1 MQIVPVYS
9 ISSLFSH
16 FHATIWQW
24 KAEKSLRQHFTRARG
39 FTIYLYFITSISS
52 YLCLCIRY
60 KSYRFKS
67 NYNTSWQAFNE
78 RFVFERLTVSAVIFL
93 PNQSQGCQSALSLL
107 LKLSAVPPDTFYIVS
122 WFCRKWYYDNP
133 FDLISLD
140 SFRFLMTSFH
150 LPDTHPDLCNG
161 QHDLFRSLSVS
172 PLNLLFH
179 QFIVQPVIRYRS
191 IYLTIVIQQSFDLS
205 TCINIQN
212 TMEFPVLPVDIIT
225 YIVS

>member
-1 MQIVPVYS
+1 MCQRLYHLLVFYHIHFFLSMSLYKIQI
-9 ISSLFSH
+9 L
-16 FHATIWQW
+16 
-24 KAEKSLRQHFTRARG
+24 G
-39 FTIYLYFITSISS
+39 
-52 YLCLCIRY
+52 
-60 KSYRFKS
+60 FKS

-78 RFVFERLTVSAVIFL
+78 RFVFELLMESAVFSFNHI
-93 PNQSQGCQSALSLL
+93 CCRLL
-107 LKLSAVPPDTFYIVS
+107 ICFIPASYVICIPPDAFYIFS
-122 WFCRKWYYDNP
+122 WLCRKWWFLWYPSN
-133 FDLISLD
+133 LISLD

-150 LPDTHPDLCNG
+150 LSDTHPDLCNG

-172 PLNLLFH
+172 PLNLLSH

-205 TCINIQN
+205 TCINIQI